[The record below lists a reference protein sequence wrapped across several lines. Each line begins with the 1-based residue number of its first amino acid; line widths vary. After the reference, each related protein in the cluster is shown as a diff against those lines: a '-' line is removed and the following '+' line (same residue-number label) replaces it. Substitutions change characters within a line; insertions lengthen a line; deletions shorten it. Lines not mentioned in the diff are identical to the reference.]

1 MSQASGI
8 AVSLTVTDFCHSG
21 LQGRQEVLSMSV
33 AASKLTLGTLQF
45 FNLVSSQVDM
55 HLRVLNLQSPLPLA
69 DLLMLK
75 KTPRLASML
84 KSVSQTSH
92 RATWA

>member
-1 MSQASGI
+1 MHRFQS
-8 AVSLTVTDFCHSG
+8 
-21 LQGRQEVLSMSV
+21 
-33 AASKLTLGTLQF
+33 LGTLMTTRGSIILAIPRLSLRSKF
-45 FNLVSSQVDM
+45 FNLVSIQVDM

-84 KSVSQTSH
+84 KKCLSDQSQGCLGIMSIH
-92 RATWA
+92 A